1 MEEQNV
7 EIQSGSQGVSQ
18 TSTSDSPASG
28 SEGKVSRQDLQ
39 KSNDRL
45 YSDGADKAKAGEP
58 DSGKSIEPVVETNVS
73 NKPVDKSPDLDKAR
87 AHDKKQISKLVA
99 QKHALKEEIAR
110 LLEENKKFNQKFA
123 NEPNEE
129 DFNGDINAY
138 NRAKLKFDIEKEN
151 GDLKIQEA
159 KSALKDKIDDEW
171 TERCHSTVSDYD
183 KFSQD
188 YNKYYDWLHENE
200 PVLVDFARE
209 SAVGPK
215 LIEDAFLDFK
225 NPDIYSNWRA
235 RSTQGKIQLLAHL
248 ENQLIRQMNGNSDQN
263 TDQNSIV
270 PTKSKAPAPVKL
282 EKVPQQAVEPKSQ
295 SMKSLINKSA
305 QRMFGR

>member
-7 EIQSGSQGVSQ
+7 EVQSGSQAVSQ

-39 KSNDRL
+39 KSSDRL
-45 YSDGADKAKAGEP
+45 YNGGVDKAPAGEP
-58 DSGKSIEPVVETNVS
+58 DNGKSIEPVVETNVS
-73 NKPVDKSPDLDKAR
+73 DKPVDKSPDLDKAR

-99 QKHALKEEIAR
+99 QKHALKEEINK
-110 LLEENKKFNQKFA
+110 LLDENKKFKQKFA
-123 NEPNEE
+123 NEPSEE
-129 DFNGDINAY
+129 DFKGDVNAY
-138 NRAKLKFDIEKEN
+138 NRAVLKFEIDKEN
-151 GDLKIQEA
+151 GDAKIQEA
-159 KSALKDKIDDEW
+159 KSALETKIDDEW
-171 TERCHSTVSDYD
+171 TERCRSTVSDYN

-188 YNKYYDWLHENE
+188 YNKYYDWLHDNE

-209 SAVGPK
+209 STVGPK

-225 NPDIYSNWRA
+225 DPQIYAEWKA
-235 RSTQGKIQLLAHL
+235 RSKEGKIQLLAHI
-248 ENQLIRQMNGNSDQN
+248 ESQLIRQMSGSPEQK
-263 TDQNSIV
+263 SIV
-270 PTKSKAPAPVKL
+270 PAKSKAPAPVKL

>member
-7 EIQSGSQGVSQ
+7 EVQSGSQAVSQ

-39 KSNDRL
+39 KSSDRL
-45 YSDGADKAKAGEP
+45 YNGGVDKAPAGEP
-58 DSGKSIEPVVETNVS
+58 DNGKSIEPVVETNVS
-73 NKPVDKSPDLDKAR
+73 DKPVDKSPDLDKAR

-99 QKHALKEEIAR
+99 QKHALKEEINK
-110 LLEENKKFNQKFA
+110 LLDENKKFKQKFA
-123 NEPNEE
+123 NEPSEE
-129 DFNGDINAY
+129 DFKGDVNAY
-138 NRAKLKFDIEKEN
+138 NRAVLKFEIDKEN
-151 GDLKIQEA
+151 GDAKIQEA
-159 KSALKDKIDDEW
+159 KSALETKIDDEW
-171 TERCHSTVSDYD
+171 TERCRSTVSDYN

-188 YNKYYDWLHENE
+188 YNKYYDWLHDNE

-209 SAVGPK
+209 STVGPK

-225 NPDIYSNWRA
+225 DPQIYAEWKA
-235 RSTQGKIQLLAHL
+235 RSKEGKIQLLAHI
-248 ENQLIRQMNGNSDQN
+248 ESQLIRQMSEIPEQK
-263 TDQNSIV
+263 SIV
-270 PTKSKAPAPVKL
+270 PAKSKAPAPVKL

>member
-7 EIQSGSQGVSQ
+7 EVQSGSQAVSQ

-39 KSNDRL
+39 KSSDRL
-45 YSDGADKAKAGEP
+45 YNGGVDKAPAGEP
-58 DSGKSIEPVVETNVS
+58 DNGKSIEPVVETNVS
-73 NKPVDKSPDLDKAR
+73 DKPMDKSPDLDKAR

-99 QKHALKEEIAR
+99 QKHALKEEINK
-110 LLEENKKFNQKFA
+110 LLEENKKFKQKFA

-129 DFNGDINAY
+129 DFKGDVNAY
-138 NRAKLKFDIEKEN
+138 NRAVLKFEIDKEN
-151 GDLKIQEA
+151 EETKFQEA
-159 KSALKDKIDDEW
+159 KSALESKIDDEW
-171 TERCHSTVSDYD
+171 TERCRSTVSDFN
-183 KFSQD
+183 KFSEN
-188 YNKYYDWLHENE
+188 YNKYYDWLHDNE

-209 SAVGPK
+209 STVGPK

-225 NPDIYSNWRA
+225 NPAVYAQWRA
-235 RSTQGKIQLLAHL
+235 RSNQGKMQLLAQL
-248 ENQLIRQMNGNSDQN
+248 EGDLIRQMNGNSEQK
-263 TDQNSIV
+263 SIV

>member
-7 EIQSGSQGVSQ
+7 EVQSGSQGVSQ

-39 KSNDRL
+39 KSSDRL
-45 YSDGADKAKAGEP
+45 YNGGVDKAPAGEP
-58 DSGKSIEPVVETNVS
+58 DNGKSIEPVVETNVS
-73 NKPVDKSPDLDKAR
+73 DKPMDKSPDLDKAR

-99 QKHALKEEIAR
+99 QKHALKEEINK
-110 LLEENKKFNQKFA
+110 LLEENKKFKQKFA
-123 NEPNEE
+123 NEPSEE
-129 DFNGDINAY
+129 DFKGDVNAY
-138 NRAKLKFDIEKEN
+138 NRAMLKFEIDKEN
-151 GDLKIQEA
+151 GDAKIQEA
-159 KSALKDKIDDEW
+159 KSALETKIDDEW
-171 TERCHSTVSDYD
+171 TERCRSTVSDYN

-188 YNKYYDWLHENE
+188 YNKYYDWLHDNE

-209 SAVGPK
+209 STVGPK

-225 NPDIYSNWRA
+225 DPQIYAEWKA
-235 RSTQGKIQLLAHL
+235 RSKEGKIQLLAHI
-248 ENQLIRQMNGNSDQN
+248 ESQLIRQMSGSPEQK
-263 TDQNSIV
+263 SIV

>member
-7 EIQSGSQGVSQ
+7 EVQSGSQAVSQ

-39 KSNDRL
+39 KSSDRL
-45 YSDGADKAKAGEP
+45 YNGGVDKAPAGEP
-58 DSGKSIEPVVETNVS
+58 DNGKSIEPVVETNVS
-73 NKPVDKSPDLDKAR
+73 DKPVDKSPDLDKAR

-110 LLEENKKFNQKFA
+110 LQEENKKFNQKFA
-123 NEPNEE
+123 SEPNEE

-138 NRAKLKFDIEKEN
+138 NRAKLKFDIDKEN
-151 GDLKIQEA
+151 GDAKIQEA
-159 KSALKDKIDDEW
+159 KSALETKIDDEW
-171 TERCHSTVSDYD
+171 TERCRSTVSDYN

-188 YNKYYDWLHENE
+188 YNKYYDWLHDNE

-209 SAVGPK
+209 STVGPK

-225 NPDIYSNWRA
+225 DPQIYAEWRA
-235 RSTQGKIQLLAHL
+235 RSKEGKIQLLAHI
-248 ENQLIRQMNGNSDQN
+248 ESQLIRQMSGSPEQK
-263 TDQNSIV
+263 SIV
-270 PTKSKAPAPVKL
+270 PAKSKAPAPVKL

>member
-7 EIQSGSQGVSQ
+7 EVQSGSQAVSQ

-39 KSNDRL
+39 KSSDRL
-45 YSDGADKAKAGEP
+45 YNGGVDKAPAGEP
-58 DSGKSIEPVVETNVS
+58 DNGKSIEPVVETNVS
-73 NKPVDKSPDLDKAR
+73 DKPMDKSPDLDKAR

-99 QKHALKEEIAR
+99 QKHALKEEINK
-110 LLEENKKFNQKFA
+110 LLEENKKFKQKFA
-123 NEPNEE
+123 NEPSEE
-129 DFNGDINAY
+129 DFKGDVNAY
-138 NRAKLKFDIEKEN
+138 NRAMLKFEIDKEN
-151 GDLKIQEA
+151 GDAKIQEA
-159 KSALKDKIDDEW
+159 KSALETKIDDEW
-171 TERCHSTVSDYD
+171 TERCRSTVSDFN
-183 KFSQD
+183 KFSEN

-200 PVLVDFARE
+200 PVLVDFARD
-209 SAVGPK
+209 STVGPK

-225 NPDIYSNWRA
+225 NPAVYAQWRA
-235 RSTQGKIQLLAHL
+235 RSNQGKMQLLAQL
-248 ENQLIRQMNGNSDQN
+248 EGDLIRQMNGNSEQK
-263 TDQNSIV
+263 SIV

>member
-7 EIQSGSQGVSQ
+7 EVQSGSQAVSQ

-39 KSNDRL
+39 KSSDRL
-45 YSDGADKAKAGEP
+45 YNGGVDKAPAGEP
-58 DSGKSIEPVVETNVS
+58 DNGKSIEPAVETNVS
-73 NKPVDKSPDLDKAR
+73 DNPVDKSPDLDKAR

-99 QKHALKEEIAR
+99 QKHALKEEIAKLR
-110 LLEENKKFNQKFA
+110 AENEKFNQKFA
-123 NEPNEE
+123 NEPKEE
-129 DFNGDINAY
+129 DFKGDVNAY
-138 NRAKLKFDIEKEN
+138 NRAMLKFEIDKEN
-151 GDLKIQEA
+151 GDAKIQEA
-159 KSALKDKIDDEW
+159 KSALEAKIDDEW
-171 TERCHSTVSDYD
+171 TERCRSTVSDYN

-188 YNKYYDWLHENE
+188 YNKYYDWLHDNE

-209 SAVGPK
+209 STVGPK

-225 NPDIYSNWRA
+225 DPQIYAEWRA
-235 RSTQGKIQLLAHL
+235 RSKQGKIQLLAHI
-248 ENQLIRQMNGNSDQN
+248 ESQLIRQMSGSPEQK
-263 TDQNSIV
+263 SIA
-270 PTKSKAPAPVKL
+270 PAKSKAPAPVKL

>member
-7 EIQSGSQGVSQ
+7 EVQSGSQAVSQ

-39 KSNDRL
+39 KSSDRL
-45 YSDGADKAKAGEP
+45 YNGGVDKAPAGEP
-58 DSGKSIEPVVETNVS
+58 DNGKSIEPVVETNVS
-73 NKPVDKSPDLDKAR
+73 DKPVDKSPDLDKAR

-99 QKHALKEEIAR
+99 QKHALKEEINK
-110 LLEENKKFNQKFA
+110 LLEENKQFKQKFA
-123 NEPNEE
+123 NEPSEE
-129 DFNGDINAY
+129 DFKGDVNAY
-138 NRAKLKFDIEKEN
+138 NRAMLKFEIDKEN
-151 GDLKIQEA
+151 GDAKIQEA
-159 KSALKDKIDDEW
+159 KSALETKIDDEW
-171 TERCHSTVSDYD
+171 TERCRSTVSDYN

-188 YNKYYDWLHENE
+188 YNKYYDWLHDNE

-209 SAVGPK
+209 STVGPK

-225 NPDIYSNWRA
+225 DPQIYAEWKA
-235 RSTQGKIQLLAHL
+235 RSKQGKIQLLAHI
-248 ENQLIRQMNGNSDQN
+248 ESQLIRQMSEIPEQK
-263 TDQNSIV
+263 SIV
-270 PTKSKAPAPVKL
+270 PAKSKAPAPVKL

>member
-7 EIQSGSQGVSQ
+7 EVQSGSQAVSQ

-39 KSNDRL
+39 KSSDRL
-45 YSDGADKAKAGEP
+45 YNGGVDKAPAGEP
-58 DSGKSIEPVVETNVS
+58 DNGKSIEPVVETNVS
-73 NKPVDKSPDLDKAR
+73 DKPVDKSPDLDKAR

-99 QKHALKEEIAR
+99 QKHALKEEINK
-110 LLEENKKFNQKFA
+110 LLEENKKFKQKFA
-123 NEPNEE
+123 NEPSEE
-129 DFNGDINAY
+129 DFKGDVNAY
-138 NRAKLKFDIEKEN
+138 NRAMLKFEIDKEN
-151 GDLKIQEA
+151 GDAKIQEA
-159 KSALKDKIDDEW
+159 KSALETKIDDEW
-171 TERCHSTVSDYD
+171 TERCRSTVSDYN

-188 YNKYYDWLHENE
+188 YNKYYDWLHDNE

-209 SAVGPK
+209 STVGPK

-225 NPDIYSNWRA
+225 DPQIYAEWRA
-235 RSTQGKIQLLAHL
+235 RSKEGKIQLLAHI
-248 ENQLIRQMNGNSDQN
+248 ESQLIRQMSGSPEQK
-263 TDQNSIV
+263 SIV

>member
-7 EIQSGSQGVSQ
+7 EVQSGSQAVSQ

-39 KSNDRL
+39 KSSDRL
-45 YSDGADKAKAGEP
+45 YNGGVDKAPAGEP
-58 DSGKSIEPVVETNVS
+58 DNGKSIEPVVETNVS
-73 NKPVDKSPDLDKAR
+73 DKPMDKSPDLDKAR

-99 QKHALKEEIAR
+99 QKHALKEEIAKLR
-110 LLEENKKFNQKFA
+110 AENEKFNQKFA
-123 NEPNEE
+123 SEPNEE
-129 DFNGDINAY
+129 DFKGDINAY
-138 NRAKLKFDIEKEN
+138 NRAMLKFEIDKEN
-151 GDLKIQEA
+151 GDAKIQEA
-159 KSALKDKIDDEW
+159 KSALKEKIDDEW
-171 TERCHSTVSDYD
+171 TERCRSTVSDYN

-188 YNKYYDWLHENE
+188 YNKYYDWLHDNE

-209 SAVGPK
+209 STVGPK

-225 NPDIYSNWRA
+225 DPQIYAEWRA
-235 RSTQGKIQLLAHL
+235 RSKEGKIQLLAHI
-248 ENQLIRQMNGNSDQN
+248 ESQLIRQMSGSPEQK
-263 TDQNSIV
+263 SIV
-270 PTKSKAPAPVKL
+270 PAKSKAPAPVKL

>member
-7 EIQSGSQGVSQ
+7 EVQSGSQAVSQ

-39 KSNDRL
+39 KSSDRL
-45 YSDGADKAKAGEP
+45 YNGGVDKAPAGEP
-58 DSGKSIEPVVETNVS
+58 DNGKSIEPVVETNVS
-73 NKPVDKSPDLDKAR
+73 DKPMDKSPDLDKAR

-99 QKHALKEEIAR
+99 QKHALKEEINK
-110 LLEENKKFNQKFA
+110 LLEENKKFKQKFA
-123 NEPNEE
+123 NEPSEE
-129 DFNGDINAY
+129 DFKGDVNAY
-138 NRAKLKFDIEKEN
+138 NRAMLKFEIDKEN
-151 GDLKIQEA
+151 GDAKIQEA
-159 KSALKDKIDDEW
+159 KSALETKIDDEW
-171 TERCHSTVSDYD
+171 TERCRSTVSDYN
-183 KFSQD
+183 KFSEN
-188 YNKYYDWLHENE
+188 YNKYYDWLHDNE

-209 SAVGPK
+209 STVGPK

-225 NPDIYSNWRA
+225 DPQIYAEWKA
-235 RSTQGKIQLLAHL
+235 RSKEGKIQLLAHI
-248 ENQLIRQMNGNSDQN
+248 ESQLIRQMSGSPEQK
-263 TDQNSIV
+263 SIV

>member
-7 EIQSGSQGVSQ
+7 EVQSGSQAVSQ
-18 TSTSDSPASG
+18 TSNSDSPASG

-39 KSNDRL
+39 KSSDRL
-45 YSDGADKAKAGEP
+45 YNGGVDKAPAGEP
-58 DSGKSIEPVVETNVS
+58 DNGKSIEPVVETNVS
-73 NKPVDKSPDLDKAR
+73 DKPMDKSPDLDKAR

-99 QKHALKEEIAR
+99 QKHALKEEIAKLR
-110 LLEENKKFNQKFA
+110 AENERFNQKFA
-123 NEPNEE
+123 NEPKEE
-129 DFNGDINAY
+129 DFKGDVNAY
-138 NRAKLKFDIEKEN
+138 NRAVLKFEIDKEN
-151 GDLKIQEA
+151 GDAKIQEA
-159 KSALKDKIDDEW
+159 KSALETKIDDEW
-171 TERCHSTVSDYD
+171 TERCRSTVSDYN
-183 KFSQD
+183 KFSEN

-200 PVLVDFARE
+200 PVLVDFAIE

-215 LIEDAFLDFK
+215 LLEDAFLDFK
-225 NPDIYSNWRA
+225 DPQIYAEWKA
-235 RSTQGKIQLLAHL
+235 RSKQGKIQLLAHI
-248 ENQLIRQMNGNSDQN
+248 ESQLIRQMNGNSEQK
-263 TDQNSIV
+263 SIV

>member
-7 EIQSGSQGVSQ
+7 EVQSGSQAVSQ

-39 KSNDRL
+39 KSSDRL
-45 YSDGADKAKAGEP
+45 YNGGVDKAPAGEP
-58 DSGKSIEPVVETNVS
+58 DNGKSIEPVVETNVS
-73 NKPVDKSPDLDKAR
+73 DKPVDKSPDLDKAR

-99 QKHALKEEIAR
+99 QKHALKEEINK
-110 LLEENKKFNQKFA
+110 LLDENKKFKQKFA
-123 NEPNEE
+123 NEPSEE
-129 DFNGDINAY
+129 DFKGDVNAY
-138 NRAKLKFDIEKEN
+138 NRAVLKFEIDKEN
-151 GDLKIQEA
+151 GDAKIQEA
-159 KSALKDKIDDEW
+159 KSALETKIDDEW
-171 TERCHSTVSDYD
+171 TERCRSTVSDYN

-188 YNKYYDWLHENE
+188 YNKYYDWLHDNE

-209 SAVGPK
+209 STVGPK

-225 NPDIYSNWRA
+225 DPQIYAEWKA
-235 RSTQGKIQLLAHL
+235 RSKEGKIQLLAHI
-248 ENQLIRQMNGNSDQN
+248 ESQLIRQMSGSPEQK
-263 TDQNSIV
+263 SIV

>member
-7 EIQSGSQGVSQ
+7 EVQSGSQAVSQ

-39 KSNDRL
+39 KSSDRL
-45 YSDGADKAKAGEP
+45 YNGGVDKAPAGEP
-58 DSGKSIEPVVETNVS
+58 DNGKSIEPVVETNVS
-73 NKPVDKSPDLDKAR
+73 DKPMDKSPDLDKAR

-99 QKHALKEEIAR
+99 QKHALKEEINK
-110 LLEENKKFNQKFA
+110 LLDENKKFKQKFA
-123 NEPNEE
+123 NEPSEE
-129 DFNGDINAY
+129 DFKGDVNAY
-138 NRAKLKFDIEKEN
+138 NRAMLKFEIDKEN
-151 GDLKIQEA
+151 GDAKIQEA
-159 KSALKDKIDDEW
+159 KSALETKIDDEW
-171 TERCHSTVSDYD
+171 TERCLSTVSDYN

-188 YNKYYDWLHENE
+188 YNKYYDWLHDNE

-209 SAVGPK
+209 STVGPK

-225 NPDIYSNWRA
+225 DPQIYAEWKA
-235 RSTQGKIQLLAHL
+235 RSKEGKIQLLAHI
-248 ENQLIRQMNGNSDQN
+248 ESQLIRQMSGSPEQK
-263 TDQNSIV
+263 SIV
-270 PTKSKAPAPVKL
+270 PAKSKAPAPVKL

>member
-7 EIQSGSQGVSQ
+7 EVQSGSQAVSQ

-28 SEGKVSRQDLQ
+28 SEGRVSRQDLQ
-39 KSNDRL
+39 KSSDRL
-45 YSDGADKAKAGEP
+45 YNGGVDKAPAGEP
-58 DSGKSIEPVVETNVS
+58 DNGKSIEPVVETNVS
-73 NKPVDKSPDLDKAR
+73 DKPMDKSPDLDKAR

-110 LLEENKKFNQKFA
+110 ILEENKKFKQKFA
-123 NEPNEE
+123 NEPSEE
-129 DFNGDINAY
+129 DFKGDVNAY
-138 NRAKLKFDIEKEN
+138 NRAVLKFEIDKEN
-151 GDLKIQEA
+151 GETKFQEA
-159 KSALKDKIDDEW
+159 KSALESKIDDEW
-171 TERCHSTVSDYD
+171 TERCRSTVSDYN
-183 KFSQD
+183 KFSEN
-188 YNKYYDWLHENE
+188 YNKYYDWLHDNE

-209 SAVGPK
+209 STVGPK

-225 NPDIYSNWRA
+225 NPAVYAQWRA
-235 RSTQGKIQLLAHL
+235 RSTQGKMQLLAQL
-248 ENQLIRQMNGNSDQN
+248 EGDLIRQMNGNSEQK
-263 TDQNSIV
+263 SIV

>member
-7 EIQSGSQGVSQ
+7 EVQSGSQAVSQ

-39 KSNDRL
+39 KSSDRL
-45 YSDGADKAKAGEP
+45 YNGGVDKAKAGEP
-58 DSGKSIEPVVETNVS
+58 DNGKSIEPVVETNVS
-73 NKPVDKSPDLDKAR
+73 DKPVDKSPDLDKAR

-99 QKHALKEEIAR
+99 QKHALKEEINK
-110 LLEENKKFNQKFA
+110 LLDENKKFKQKFS
-123 NEPNEE
+123 NEPSEE
-129 DFNGDINAY
+129 DFKGDVNAY
-138 NRAKLKFDIEKEN
+138 NRAMLKFEIDKEN
-151 GDLKIQEA
+151 GDAKIQEA
-159 KSALKDKIDDEW
+159 KSALETKIDDEW
-171 TERCHSTVSDYD
+171 TERCLSTVSDFN

-188 YNKYYDWLHENE
+188 YNKYYDWLHDNE

-209 SAVGPK
+209 STVGPK

-225 NPDIYSNWRA
+225 DPQIYAEWKA
-235 RSTQGKIQLLAHL
+235 RSKEGKIQLLAHI
-248 ENQLIRQMNGNSDQN
+248 ESQLIRQMSGSPEQK
-263 TDQNSIV
+263 SIV
-270 PTKSKAPAPVKL
+270 PAKSKAPAPVKL